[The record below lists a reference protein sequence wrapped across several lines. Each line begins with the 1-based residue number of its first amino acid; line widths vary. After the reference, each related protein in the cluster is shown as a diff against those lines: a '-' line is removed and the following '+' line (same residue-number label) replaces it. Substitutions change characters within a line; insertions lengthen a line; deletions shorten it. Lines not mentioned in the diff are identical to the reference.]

1 MRVRYIAHHQNYIW
15 YGQVSIPAVG
25 VRYIMKWRIL
35 INGKHG
41 VSIPAARVRY
51 IISIIKTLKEKCSFN
66 SRGAGKIH
74 QNEEDKL
81 YLFLVSI
88 PAARVR

>member
-15 YGQVSIPAVG
+15 YGQVSILAVG

-66 SRGAGKIH
+66 SRNAGKIH
-74 QNEEDKL
+74 HGIE
-81 YLFLVSI
+81 
-88 PAARVR
+88 